1 MVVGAG
7 AEVVVVELVVV
18 EGRAIVDVVW
28 AAGGGKLE
36 RGSLIGV
43 TVYPVQA
50 DTRNT
55 TRIKGVRINKA

>member
-28 AAGGGKLE
+28 RLVAANSG
-36 RGSLIGV
+36 
-43 TVYPVQA
+43 QA
-50 DTRNT
+50 R
-55 TRIKGVRINKA
+55 

>member
-28 AAGGGKLE
+28 AAGGGKLGP
-36 RGSLIGV
+36 GSLIGV
-43 TVYPVQA
+43 TV
-50 DTRNT
+50 
-55 TRIKGVRINKA
+55 